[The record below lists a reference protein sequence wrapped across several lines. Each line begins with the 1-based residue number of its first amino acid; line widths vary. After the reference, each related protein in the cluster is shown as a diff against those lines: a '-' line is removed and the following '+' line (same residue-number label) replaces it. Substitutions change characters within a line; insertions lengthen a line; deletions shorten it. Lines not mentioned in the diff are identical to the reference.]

1 MKTITLEEYKQH
13 FGIYVTESNAIADES
28 RYGITSLLRKIIVS
42 NPLIKNRE
50 IHKRIIETLSPLNIN
65 KELTTK
71 FADKCLQILQSLG
84 EITKLYGEKQQPV
97 WTATLPRWITLD
109 ENNAV
114 LLGNV
119 SDSDV
124 RLKSPIDGYDIVR
137 RFNPKQEQL
146 PVPEISLEKELREY
160 EFDKQVNC
168 EVLLEKKKNDLRQ
181 QSFESIEPVEYKIC
195 VVLNS
200 GDFFGNPNK
209 LSGCWRLLSHVA
221 DGIYLGLQR
230 KQETQRDKRRRYL
243 LVEKRGRQLCS
254 LDLYGYEEWKCLL
267 SVINKQKHYT
277 LEDDVIKFKIPMPD
291 FLERRLRLFGSQ
303 QPKWKWKLVTPEIFL
318 TLKDWLPENF

>member
-13 FGIYVTESNAIADES
+13 FGIYVDESNFITDES

-42 NPLIKNRE
+42 NPLITNRE
-50 IHKRIIETLSPLNIN
+50 IHKRIIETLSPLNSD

-71 FADKCLQILQSLG
+71 FTDKCLRILQSLG
-84 EITKLYGEKQQPV
+84 EITKLYREKQQPV
-97 WTATLPRWITLD
+97 WTATLPRWIKLD

-124 RLKSPIDGYDIVR
+124 KLNAPVDGYDIVR
-137 RFNPKQEQL
+137 RFNPKQEQ
-146 PVPEISLEKELREY
+146 PSVPEISLKDELGE
-160 EFDKQVNC
+160 QMNC
-168 EVLLEKKKNDLRQ
+168 ELLLAKKKNDLKQ
-181 QSFESIEPVEYKIC
+181 QPFESIEPVERKIR

-200 GDFFGNPNK
+200 GNFFGDPNK
-209 LSGCWRLLSHVA
+209 LSGRWRLLSHVA

-230 KQETQRDKRRRYL
+230 NQETQIDKRRRYL

-254 LDLYGYEEWKCLL
+254 LDLYNYEEWKCLL
-267 SVINKQKHYT
+267 SVINKQKHRT
-277 LEDDVIKFKIPMPD
+277 LADDVIKFKIPMPD

-303 QPKWKWKLVTPEIFL
+303 QPKWEWKLVTSAIFVI
-318 TLKDWLPENF
+318 LKNWLPENFLV